1 MTADPPAPRAAVVL
15 VAAGAGTRVGGP
27 VTKVL
32 LPLLGTPVLA
42 WSLRTACS
50 LPYVDRVVVV
60 VREQDVDAVAK
71 LVAEELRHDQEV
83 TLVTGGATRHA
94 SEQRGLAV
102 LRADVEAG
110 RLDVVV
116 VHDAAR
122 PLADAALFDAV
133 VRAAHADGGA
143 VPVRAQRG
151 LVDRDRLRHVTGL
164 ATVQTP
170 QAVRAGPLLAAYA
183 RAGDEGFVGTDT
195 ASCVAAYTDLRVTGV
210 PAPATNLKITFPE
223 DVEVAAR
230 LLTAR

>member
-83 TLVTGGATRHA
+83 ALVTGGATRHA

-110 RLDVVV
+110 
-116 VHDAAR
+116 AAR
-122 PLADAALFDAV
+122 RGRGPRRAPGRWPTPRCSTRWSAPRTPTAAPY
-133 VRAAHADGGA
+133 RCGRSAAWWTA
-143 VPVRAQRG
+143 
-151 LVDRDRLRHVTGL
+151 TGC
-164 ATVQTP
+164 
-170 QAVRAGPLLAAYA
+170 
-183 RAGDEGFVGTDT
+183 GT
-195 ASCVAAYTDLRVTGV
+195 
-210 PAPATNLKITFPE
+210 
-223 DVEVAAR
+223 
-230 LLTAR
+230 